1 MTSSKFVPTTLK
13 ELQSIW
19 HPIASSGDL
28 PFRHVY
34 HGQVVGREL
43 AVWRADDGF
52 VNVWENRCLHRGVR
66 LSIGINDGAELK
78 CQYHGWRYSNRSA
91 ACVYI
96 PAHPADSPS
105 RTICNRVFPVREKY
119 GLVWSGEQ
127 PEGEPPAIDA
137 LDAGTPFPLRPVPVD
152 AQFAIV
158 LEQLDR
164 HEFRPTAAL
173 EAPEADMRIRTDGP
187 LTRTL
192 TATAMEHASSAT
204 LFVQPVDSDRSVIRG
219 VLSEAP
225 GPNRRIDALRHHNRR
240 LEELRTRCERVAAGI
255 PKPERFEPTLH
266 AVPKDLSAM
275 PAPSP
280 TGRTASGRVRVV
292 RKWTEAVDIA
302 GLRLESISG
311 QLPPF
316 QPGAHIDIHLPNGL
330 VRQYSLTNGP
340 DEVDSYRIGVKR
352 EPESSGGS
360 SFLHDTVREGDVLAI
375 SEPRNNFPLRRDA
388 VRTILIAG
396 GIGVTPLLSMART
409 LDRSGLDFDFHYF
422 ARDRSHLAF
431 TDILSALSC
440 GFRTHLGLDP
450 ERTVA
455 VLEDILSGYGRAFHM
470 YVCGPGPMMEAAR
483 AVAESQGWPEEA
495 VHFEY
500 FRNTRTIDTDSSF
513 EIDLA
518 RSVMTLQVPP
528 GRSILSVL
536 RENGIGIPS
545 SCEQG
550 ACGTC
555 GVAVLEGTP
564 DHQDVYLRRSERE
577 ACNRIMTCVSR
588 AKSKRL
594 VLDI

>member
-1 MTSSKFVPTTLK
+1 MSVPRTLK

-19 HPIASSGDL
+19 HPIASSSDL

-34 HGQVVGREL
+34 HGQVAGREL

-52 VNVWENRCLHRGVR
+52 VNAWENRCLHRGVR

-127 PEGEPPAIDA
+127 PEGEPSAVGA
-137 LDAGTPFPLRPVPVD
+137 LDEGTPFPLRPVPVD
-152 AQFAIV
+152 APFAVV
-158 LEQLDR
+158 LEHLGR
-164 HEFRPTAAL
+164 HDFRPTAAL
-173 EAPEADMRIRTDGP
+173 DAPVADMLIRTDGP

-192 TATAMEHASSAT
+192 TATAAGHVST
-204 LFVQPVDSDRSVIRG
+204 VVLFVQPVDSDRSVIRG
-219 VLSEAP
+219 VLSEVP
-225 GPNRRIDALRHHNRR
+225 GQNHRIDALRHHNWR
-240 LEELRTRCERVAAGI
+240 LEELRNRCERVAAGL
-255 PKPERFEPTLH
+255 PKPERFEPIFH
-266 AVPKDLSAM
+266 SVPKDLAAM

-280 TGRTASGRVRVV
+280 IGRTASGRAKVV

-302 GLRLESISG
+302 GLELESISG

-340 DEVDSYRIGVKR
+340 DEVDAYRIGIKR
-352 EPESSGGS
+352 DPESSGGS
-360 SFLHDTVREGDVLAI
+360 SFLHDTVREDDLLAI

-409 LDRSGLDFDFHYF
+409 LDRSGLDFEFHYF

-431 TDILSALSC
+431 TDILSALSR
-440 GFRTHLGLDP
+440 GFRPHLGLDP
-450 ERTVA
+450 ARTKA
-455 VLEDILSGYGRAFHM
+455 ALEDILSGYRRAFHM

-483 AVAESQGWPEEA
+483 AVAENQGWPEEA

-500 FRNTRTIDTDSSF
+500 FRNSRTIDTDSSF
-513 EIDLA
+513 EINLA

-528 GRSILSVL
+528 GKTILSVL

>member
-1 MTSSKFVPTTLK
+1 MCVPKTLK
-13 ELQSIW
+13 ELQSLW
-19 HPIASSGDL
+19 HPIASSSDL

-34 HGQVVGREL
+34 HGQVAGREL

-78 CQYHGWRYSNRSA
+78 CQYHGWRYSNQSA

-127 PEGEPPAIDA
+127 PEGEPPAVGR
-137 LDAGTPFPLRPVPVD
+137 LDQGNPFPLRPVPVD
-152 AQFAIV
+152 APFAVV
-158 LEQLDR
+158 LDHLEH

-173 EAPEADMRIRTDGP
+173 DSPEVDMRIRTDGP

-192 TATAMEHASSAT
+192 TATAVGQVSSAT

-219 VLSEAP
+219 VLSEVP
-225 GPNRRIDALRHHNRR
+225 GPNHRIGVLCHHNWRI
-240 LEELRTRCERVAAGI
+240 EELRNRCERVAAGL
-255 PKPERFEPTLH
+255 PKPERFEPAFH
-266 AVPKDLSAM
+266 SVPKDLAAM
-275 PAPSP
+275 PNPFP
-280 TGRTASGRVRVV
+280 TGRTASGRAKVV
-292 RKWTEAVDIA
+292 RKWTEATDIA
-302 GLRLESISG
+302 GLELESISG

-340 DEVDSYRIGVKR
+340 EEVDSYRIGVKR

-360 SFLHDTVREGDVLAI
+360 SLLHDTVREGDVLAI

-409 LDRSGLDFDFHYF
+409 LDRSRLDFDFHYF

-431 TDILSALSC
+431 MDILSELTC
-440 GFRTHLGLDP
+440 DVKPHLGLGS

-455 VLEDILSGYGRAFHM
+455 VLKEILSDHRRAFHM

-483 AVAESQGWPEEA
+483 TAAENRGWPEEA

-500 FRNTRTIDTDSSF
+500 FRNSRTIDTDSSF

-528 GRSILSVL
+528 GKTILSVL

>member
-1 MTSSKFVPTTLK
+1 MSVPKTLK
-13 ELQSIW
+13 ELQSLW
-19 HPIASSGDL
+19 HPIASSSDL

-34 HGQVVGREL
+34 HGQVAGREL

-52 VNVWENRCLHRGVR
+52 VNAWENRCLHRGVR

-105 RTICNRVFPVREKY
+105 RTICNQVYPVREKY

-127 PEGEPPAIDA
+127 PEGEPPAIGP
-137 LDAGTPFPLRPVPVD
+137 LDQGTPFPLRPVPVD
-152 AQFAIV
+152 APYAVV
-158 LEQLDR
+158 LEHLDH

-173 EAPEADMRIRTDGP
+173 DAQAIDMRIRTDGP

-192 TATAMEHASSAT
+192 TASAAGQVSSAT

-219 VLSEAP
+219 VLSEVP
-225 GPNRRIDALRHHNRR
+225 GPNRSIGTLRHHNRR
-240 LEELRTRCERVAAGI
+240 FEELRSRCERVAASL
-255 PKPERFEPTLH
+255 PKPERFEPTFRS
-266 AVPKDLSAM
+266 VPKGLAAM
-275 PAPSP
+275 PNLSR
-280 TGRTASGRVRVV
+280 TGRTASGRARVA

-302 GLRLESISG
+302 GLELESISG

-340 DEVDSYRIGVKR
+340 DGVESYRIGIKR
-352 EPESSGGS
+352 DPDSSGGS
-360 SFLHDTVREGDVLAI
+360 SFLHDTIREGDVLAI

-409 LDRSGLDFDFHYF
+409 LDRSRLDFDFHYF

-431 TDILSALSC
+431 MDILSALS
-440 GFRTHLGLDP
+440 GEVRPHLGLGP

-455 VLEDILSGYGRAFHM
+455 VLKELLSDYRRAFHL

-483 AVAESQGWPEEA
+483 AVAENQGWPEEA

-500 FRNTRTIDTDSSF
+500 FRNTRIIDTDSSF

-528 GRSILSVL
+528 GQTILSVL

-555 GVAVLEGTP
+555 GVAVLEGIP
-564 DHQDVYLRRSERE
+564 DHQDVCLGRSERE
-577 ACNRIMTCVSR
+577 ACKRIMTCVSR